1 MTLIA
6 PHIAAFLQQRLP
18 VERRAS
24 PNTCDSY
31 AHAFKLLFQYAS
43 ECLKVRPSE
52 LNLEQI
58 DAPLVVNFLGHL
70 ETARGNGAGSRNI
83 RLAAIKSFMHFLEY
97 RVPSALEQI
106 QRILAIP
113 AKKTDTR
120 LVRLLTADEMQSI
133 LDAPDPTVRD
143 GIRDRAMLHLCFAG
157 GLRVSELVGLR
168 TEDFL
173 LQPQSSVLVHG
184 KGRKERCLPLWKET
198 ASALRA
204 WLAVRGTSR
213 APELFLN
220 ARSTSMTRA
229 GFEYILRKHVCA
241 AAKRCPSLSAKRV
254 SPHVLRHT
262 CALTIL
268 QATKDLRKVSLWLG
282 HSSMQTTEIYTRAD
296 PSVKLE
302 ALESVTG
309 IGHCAEA
316 ANWALQGNGSVDR
329 HAECH
334 FGYAKRE
341 GLNLIEHGRIG
352 VRTQHKTGL
361 RIKPTGGRLG
371 QTARRCGRSQ
381 RHARPPA
388 APRTRAEMRSA
399 ELAHQNRLASSGGGR
414 VEQTGPGPATSVGR
428 F

>member
-43 ECLKVRPSE
+43 QCLKVPPSE

-58 DAPLVVNFLGHL
+58 DASLIVSFLGHL
-70 ETARGNGAGSRNI
+70 EAARGNGAGSRNI
-83 RLAAIKSFMHFLEY
+83 RLAAIKSFMHFMEY

-113 AKKTDTR
+113 NKKTDSR
-120 LVRLLTADEMQSI
+120 LVRHLTAEEMQSI
-133 LDAPDPTVRD
+133 LDAPDPTERD
-143 GIRDRAMLHLCFAG
+143 GLRDRAMLHLCFAG

-168 TEDFL
+168 LEDLL
-173 LQPQSSVLVHG
+173 LQPQASILVHG

-204 WLAVRGTSR
+204 WLSVRGAIRT
-213 APELFLN
+213 PELFPN
-220 ARSTSMTRA
+220 ARNLSMTRA
-229 GFEYILRKHVCA
+229 GFEYILRKHVRA

-282 HSSMQTTEIYTRAD
+282 HSSMQTTEST
-296 PSVKLE
+296 
-302 ALESVTG
+302 
-309 IGHCAEA
+309 H
-316 ANWALQGNGSVDR
+316 
-329 HAECH
+329 
-334 FGYAKRE
+334 
-341 GLNLIEHGRIG
+341 GLIHL
-352 VRTQHKTGL
+352 
-361 RIKPTGGRLG
+361 
-371 QTARRCGRSQ
+371 
-381 RHARPPA
+381 
-388 APRTRAEMRSA
+388 
-399 ELAHQNRLASSGGGR
+399 
-414 VEQTGPGPATSVGR
+414 
-428 F
+428 